1 MFKSNSLV
9 VLTTLKQLTCN
20 AVLVTL
26 NSPSWGWA
34 RASLLIHEQL
44 LNLIPGT
51 IHDVGKI
58 IEAGFRVITQ
68 FLVPNLLFSAV
79 RTARWQRQI
88 VESRALEAISDIE
101 SANAARAL
109 LDAEQ
114 VSSSNTILRSVIFL
128 NIPLLRCWR
137 VF

>member
-1 MFKSNSLV
+1 M
-9 VLTTLKQLTCN
+9 LTTLKQLTCN

-68 FLVPNLLFSAV
+68 FLVPNLLFFSCAHCEMAAPD
-79 RTARWQRQI
+79 RRISRPRGDLRHRIGQRCARL
-88 VESRALEAISDIE
+88 VGCGAGKFLKYNSTVSDT
-101 SANAARAL
+101 S
-109 LDAEQ
+109 Q
-114 VSSSNTILRSVIFL
+114 HSFT
-128 NIPLLRCWR
+128 
-137 VF
+137 